1 MTTFSQ
7 AVKKEQ
13 ESRMTMTENGMPVWE
28 TTNSS
33 LVDLFGI
40 IGNARHVDI
49 SAEFTKAFIDDQD
62 KAIRILLWARD
73 ARSGSGERNVFRRT
87 IPLIEKTH
95 PGVAFRLIAKVPE
108 LGRWDD
114 LMFFED
120 CYNREIAIKTFANAI
135 KDGNALAAKWA
146 PRVKAW
152 SRIKTDLA
160 SRKNKFAIDMAK
172 WMNLTSREYNKL
184 LTKTAS
190 TAETYMSAKEWNKI
204 EYSHVPS
211 VAAARYQNAFRKND
225 GDRYSAYIRE
235 LQKPVEERDPKAKI
249 NAGAV
254 YPYDVIKSLMYG
266 GAIGAADAQWE
277 ALPDYVGN
285 NKILPMV
292 DVSGSMGV
300 PLAGNVNAMTVALS
314 LGLYLSSKTSSDFKD
329 MFMTFTDVP
338 RIETMK
344 GTLSQ
349 KLSQMKGAVGY
360 NTNIAAA
367 FEEMLN
373 VAVKNNVSQ
382 ENMPDVLLILSDM
395 QFDAW
400 RGTDKTHLEAARNEF
415 RKAGYQVPTIIYWNL
430 AARESARGTHV
441 KADDRNVAF
450 VSGFSPAIMKSILG
464 TDPKDFTPE
473 SVMLN
478 TIMVD
483 RYDWQSNE

>member
-7 AVKKEQ
+7 AVKKER
-13 ESRMTMTENGMPVWE
+13 ESNMTTTENGMPFWE

-33 LVDLFGI
+33 LTDLFGI
-40 IGNARHVDI
+40 IGNARHTDI
-49 SAEFTKAFIDDQD
+49 KALMKSALIDDED
-62 KAIRILLWARD
+62 KAVRILLWARD
-73 ARSGSGERNVFRRT
+73 VRGGAGERGTFRKLLNVLEQSN
-87 IPLIEKTH
+87 P
-95 PGVAFRLIAKVPE
+95 AAASRLIPKIPE
-108 LGRWDD
+108 IGRWDD
-114 LMFFED
+114 LMFFDEVW
-120 CYNREIAIKTFANAI
+120 NKQLAVAAFANAI

-152 SRIKTDLA
+152 SRINTELA
-160 SRKNKFAIDMAK
+160 TRKNKFAIDMARFL
-172 WMNLTSREYNKL
+172 NLTLSEYNKL

-190 TAETYMSAKEWNKI
+190 TVETYMSAKEWSKI

-211 VAAARYQNAFRKND
+211 LAASRYQNAFKKND
-225 GDRYSAYIRE
+225 MDRYSAYIRE
-235 LQKPVEERDPKAKI
+235 LQKPVEERDPKVKI

-266 GAIGAADAQWE
+266 GARGAADAQWE
-277 ALPDYVGN
+277 ALPDYVGD

-292 DVSGSMGV
+292 DVSGSMNV

-338 RIETMK
+338 RIKTMK

-349 KLSQMKGAVGY
+349 KLSQMNDVVGY

-367 FEEMLN
+367 FEELLN
-373 VAVKNNVSQ
+373 VAVKNKVSQ

-400 RGTDKTHLEAARNEF
+400 NGTDATHLEAVRNEF
-415 RKAGYQVPTIIYWNL
+415 REAGYQVPTIIYWNL
-430 AARESARGTHV
+430 AAHESARGTHV
-441 KADDRNVAF
+441 KVDDRNVAF
-450 VSGFSPAIMKSILG
+450 VSGFSPAIMQSILG
-464 TDPKDFTPE
+464 TDPKNFTPE

-483 RYDWQSNE
+483 RYDW